1 MTFNS
6 SFYNRFFSTKLKVN
20 VIIYIIIADRK
31 IGKIFKL
38 FIPAFIDTVLLCKGL
53 PRCDLSL
60 PPRFV
65 CLHSTPS
72 HVPHWRWGQGQRW
85 RRGRWWWLR
94 HVRWRQGWSRR
105 WGRQRPA
112 APRIACRPPVP
123 PVWAPGG
130 PSWRSVLPSPSPLST
145 LAPFSRSPD
154 TPCRN
159 GSPFYSVNTS
169 PL

>member
-6 SFYNRFFSTKLKVN
+6 ALYNRFSKLKVN
-20 VIIYIIIADRK
+20 VIIYITITDRK

-38 FIPAFIDTVLLCKGL
+38 LIPAFINTILLCEGL

-65 CLHSTPS
+65 CLSSTPS
-72 HVPHWRWGQGQRW
+72 QVPRWRWW
-85 RRGRWWWLR
+85 RGGRLRRWLR
-94 HVRWRQGWSRR
+94 HVRWRQWRSRWR
-105 WGRQRPA
+105 RRQRPA
-112 APRIACRPPVP
+112 APRITCRPPVP

-145 LAPFSRSPD
+145 PAPFSRSPD